1 MPSNKNNP
9 HNNGVYNSN
18 TSQVIEP
25 CMLEDDKRKV
35 IAFHFAKIMDSLGLN
50 RNDPSL
56 QETPNR
62 VAKMYVNEVF
72 KGLDSSNFPK
82 VTLFENTSGYDEMIM
97 VDRIAL
103 YSYCEHHFVPFF
115 GEATIAYIPKD
126 HVIGLSKIN
135 RIVQFIASKPQIQEK
150 LTTEIGQKFNEIL
163 QTQDVA
169 VFIKAHHL
177 CVASRGVE
185 DNRSVTRTS
194 FFGGKFR
201 KEKMKTKFFDAMDKI

>member
-1 MPSNKNNP
+1 MPTNKNNSS
-9 HNNGVYNSN
+9 HNGVYNSN
-18 TSQVIEP
+18 TSQVIDP
-25 CMLEDDKRKV
+25 CVLDHDKQKV
-35 IAFHFAKIMDSLGLN
+35 IAFHFAKIMDSLGLD
-50 RNDPSL
+50 RTDPSL

-72 KGLDSSNFPK
+72 RGLNENNFPK
-82 VTLFENTSGYDEMIM
+82 ITLFENTSGYNEMIL

-115 GEATIAYIPKD
+115 GEATIAYIPND

-135 RIVQFIASKPQIQEK
+135 RIVQFISSKPQIQEK

-194 FFGGKFR
+194 FFSGKFQ
-201 KEKMKTKFFDAMDKI
+201 KEKMKTKFFDSMDKF